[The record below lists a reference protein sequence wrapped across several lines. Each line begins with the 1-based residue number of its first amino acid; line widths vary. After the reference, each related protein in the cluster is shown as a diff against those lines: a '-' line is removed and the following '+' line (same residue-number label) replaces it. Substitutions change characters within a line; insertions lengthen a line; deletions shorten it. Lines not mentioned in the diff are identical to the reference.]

1 LILKKS
7 FMTPTS
13 PVIDGNGVEGDVI
26 LFKDKLKTKLDVGKS
41 GKYDWHVNPS
51 TRPLVDPRLPASD
64 GKPGQPSDPVNF
76 TGSAGPDALPCGDAD
91 TEDPG
96 CYNDHPFKV
105 KGGKG
110 VDNGKA
116 TVRITWPSPASDWD
130 MKVFGD
136 SDGDE
141 SSDGETKVFGASADG
156 PSNTESATI
165 SGPEFKPGK
174 YVVRVSNFAAVE
186 PYDGT
191 VTFNKTPRS
200 DVELGLEKWTLV
212 CRERKGGPV
221 RTTQKVLVKRGD
233 VAHVELASACD

>member
-1 LILKKS
+1 L
-7 FMTPTS
+7 
-13 PVIDGNGVEGDVI
+13 PVKLLVRALELLLEAVGNPVRPAA
-26 LFKDKLKTKLDVGKS
+26 S
-41 GKYDWHVNPS
+41 GLRS
-51 TRPLVDPRLPASD
+51 
-64 GKPGQPSDPVNF
+64 
-76 TGSAGPDALPCGDAD
+76 
-91 TEDPG
+91 
-96 CYNDHPFKV
+96 
-105 KGGKG
+105 
-110 VDNGKA
+110 
-116 TVRITWPSPASDWD
+116 
-130 MKVFGD
+130 
-136 SDGDE
+136 
-141 SSDGETKVFGASADG
+141 ASADG